1 MKLALSMLCAACVA
15 SLTLSAAPAH
25 AREFR
30 DADVQP
36 ADYPTVAA
44 VNYMSDLMKQRS
56 QGKYSIKVYPNSQLG
71 NEPDTVEQVK
81 LGAIEFTRTHAS
93 VLNAICPETMLPS
106 LPFVFR
112 SKEHMRH
119 VLDGPIGDEILRSC
133 EAHGLVGLAF
143 YDSGARF
150 FYTKKLVRNLADLKG
165 MKIRVPQSELSVAML
180 QALHA
185 NATPMATSEVY
196 TGIKSGIVDG
206 AENNWPTYQTAH
218 HFEIAP
224 YVLLDEH
231 DMTPEILLMSKVIY
245 DRLSPDDQKM
255 IRQSAKASVPYMRKL
270 WDEKEI
276 SSRALVEKAGV
287 HIAAANKAEFQA
299 SMAPVYAKFVTT
311 PNMKDLLK
319 RIQDTQ

>member
-1 MKLALSMLCAACVA
+1 MKKYLSVLCMAGALSLPLCAP
-15 SLTLSAAPAH
+15 SAF

-44 VNYMSDLMKQRS
+44 VNYMSDLLKQGS
-56 QGKYSIKVYPNSQLG
+56 KGKYSIKVYPNSQLG
-71 NEPDTVEQVK
+71 SEPDTVEQVK

-112 SKEHMRH
+112 DKEHMRH
-119 VLDGPIGDEILRSC
+119 VLDGPIGDEILRAC
-133 EAHGLVGLAF
+133 ESHGLVGLAF

-150 FYTKKLVRNLADLKG
+150 FYTKKQIKNLADLKG

-245 DRLSPDDQKM
+245 DKLSADDQKM
-255 IRQSAKASVPYMRKL
+255 IRQTAKASVPYMRKL

-276 SSRALVEKAGV
+276 SSRAIVEKAGV
-287 HIAAANKAEFQA
+287 HITAANKAEFQA

-311 PNMKDLLK
+311 PAMKDMLK
-319 RIQDTQ
+319 RIQETK